1 MGITEEK
8 VTRWH
13 IHTIRRFLHSDEF
26 TSLEEL
32 PWDSTF
38 RKMLLYPVDD
48 FHLFADQ
55 FNAVVS
61 LLDETEHLYV
71 LRIGY
76 NGRILDPAN
85 AVYAMSA
92 PFAYSEYEKLWLD
105 TPTILFSDAKEWVV
119 VTDESADYG
128 EGLFVGQ
135 EESFQRFRAAY
146 GNGRRDLAQF
156 MEFSVRERRQR
167 NVPMDHA
174 ENMLKLCETEKKE
187 E

>member
-26 TSLEEL
+26 TSLDEL
-32 PWDSTF
+32 QWDSAC
-38 RKMLLYPVDD
+38 RKMILYPTDD
-48 FHLFADQ
+48 FHLTEEQ
-55 FNAVVS
+55 YQAVVS
-61 LLDETEHLYV
+61 MLDENELLYV
-71 LRIGY
+71 LKIGY
-76 NGRILDPAN
+76 HGRIFDPSN
-85 AVYAMSA
+85 TVYEASG

-156 MEFSVRERRQR
+156 MEFSVREHQQR